1 MNTYGYCLAGLATFV
16 FTASFGT
23 GGEVQSSGLDSLLA
37 PKQELVAE
45 IAASIRDS
53 LRTVTP
59 EIALPG
65 IQIDTPAP
73 VVANP

>member
-23 GGEVQSSGLDSLLA
+23 GGEVPSSAAASLLA
-37 PKQELVAE
+37 PRQELVAE

-65 IQIDTPAP
+65 IEFETPA
-73 VVANP
+73 VAKP